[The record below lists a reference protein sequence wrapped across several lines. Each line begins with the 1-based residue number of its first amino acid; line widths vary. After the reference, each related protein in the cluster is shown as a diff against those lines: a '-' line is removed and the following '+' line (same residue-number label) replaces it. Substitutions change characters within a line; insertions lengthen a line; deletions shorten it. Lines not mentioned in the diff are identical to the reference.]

1 MYNYYLNELLKDL
14 ERGGKESIIIVDPKR
29 QFNSKVL

>member
-1 MYNYYLNELLKDL
+1 MYNYYLNELLKKL
-14 ERGGKESIIIVDPKR
+14 EKDVKANIIIVDPKR